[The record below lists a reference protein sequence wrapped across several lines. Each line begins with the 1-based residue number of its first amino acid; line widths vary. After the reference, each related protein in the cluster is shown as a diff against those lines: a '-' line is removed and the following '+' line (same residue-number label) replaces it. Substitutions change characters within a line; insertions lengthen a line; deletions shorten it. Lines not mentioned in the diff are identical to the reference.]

1 MRSERGRKGLSGRWG
16 KDYGKKFEKKE
27 NRGRRGATPSLE
39 RRYMGR
45 GAWLTSVDIWFAG
58 APTEPFSQ

>member
-27 NRGRRGATPSLE
+27 NRGRRGVIFFLE

-45 GAWLTSVDIWFAG
+45 GVWLISVDIWFVG
-58 APTEPFSQ
+58 VLIEFFL